1 MPLPAC
7 RRQKKQ
13 QWQTSSFHKGRCMRI
28 QQKFI
33 RSIAISLGMLFLL
46 SIMAVAVEPVPLP
59 DIQLTAADGS
69 TVKSNALPSQGNW
82 LIIYIQPRNQF
93 SDNLLRLLK
102 RDQYPTL
109 AQHAVIIVGGSIDDL
124 KTAQTRFPE
133 LAQATW
139 YADTN
144 KSAFALMKLTGAPMI
159 LGIKERT
166 ITWSLSGI
174 LSDVNVAKSILN
186 TWVEG

>member
-1 MPLPAC
+1 
-7 RRQKKQ
+7 
-13 QWQTSSFHKGRCMRI
+13 MRI

-33 RSIAISLGMLFLL
+33 RTVAVALGVAFLL
-46 SIMAVAVEPVPLP
+46 SGMALAVEPVPLP

-69 TVKSNALPSQGNW
+69 TVKSTALPSQGNW

-102 RDQYPTL
+102 KDQYPTL
-109 AQHAVIIVGGSIDDL
+109 AQHAVIIVGGSVDDL

-133 LAQATW
+133 LASATW

-144 KSAFALMKLTGAPMI
+144 KSAFSLMKLTGAPMI
-159 LGIKERT
+159 LGIKQRT

>member
-1 MPLPAC
+1 
-7 RRQKKQ
+7 
-13 QWQTSSFHKGRCMRI
+13 MRI

-33 RSIAISLGMLFLL
+33 RSIAVSLGMLFLL
-46 SIMAVAVEPVPLP
+46 SIMAAAVEPVPLP

-93 SDNLLRLLK
+93 SDNLLRTLK

-109 AQHAVIIVGGSIDDL
+109 AQHAVIIVGGSIEDL
-124 KTAQTRFPE
+124 KIAQMRFPE

-144 KSAFALMKLTGAPMI
+144 KSAFGLMKLTGAPMI
-159 LGIKERT
+159 LGIKQRT

>member
-1 MPLPAC
+1 
-7 RRQKKQ
+7 
-13 QWQTSSFHKGRCMRI
+13 MRI
-28 QQKFI
+28 QKRFV
-33 RSIAISLGMLFLL
+33 RAVAISLKVIFLL
-46 SIMAVAVEPVPLP
+46 SIGAAAVEPVPLP

-102 RDQYPTL
+102 KDQYPTL
-109 AQHAVIIVGGSIDDL
+109 AQHAVIIVGGSVDDL
-124 KTAQTRFPE
+124 KTAQIRFPE
-133 LAQATW
+133 LALATW

-144 KSAFALMKLTGAPMI
+144 KSAFGLMKLTGAPMI
-159 LGIKERT
+159 LGIKQRM
-166 ITWSLSGI
+166 ITWTLSGI

>member
-1 MPLPAC
+1 M
-7 RRQKKQ
+7 RTQ
-13 QWQTSSFHKGRCMRI
+13 QTL
-28 QQKFI
+28 I
-33 RSIAISLGMLFLL
+33 RAMAIILGMAFLL
-46 SIMAVAVEPVPLP
+46 SITAVAVDPVPLP
-59 DIQLTAADGS
+59 DIQLTAADG
-69 TVKSNALPSQGNW
+69 TAVKSSALPTTGNW

-93 SDNLLRLLK
+93 SDNLLRLFK
-102 RDQYPTL
+102 KDQYPTL
-109 AQHAVIIVGGSIDDL
+109 AQHAVIIVGGSVDNL

-144 KSAFALMKLTGAPMI
+144 KSAFTLMKLTGAPMI
-159 LGIKERT
+159 LGIKQRT

>member
-1 MPLPAC
+1 
-7 RRQKKQ
+7 
-13 QWQTSSFHKGRCMRI
+13 MRI
-28 QQKFI
+28 QKRFV
-33 RSIAISLGMLFLL
+33 RAVAISLGVIVLL
-46 SIMAVAVEPVPLP
+46 SIGAAAVEPVPLP

-102 RDQYPTL
+102 KDQYPTL
-109 AQHAVIIVGGSIDDL
+109 AQHAVIIVGGSVDDL
-124 KTAQTRFPE
+124 KTAQIRFPE
-133 LAQATW
+133 LSLATW

-144 KSAFALMKLTGAPMI
+144 KSAFGLMKLTGAPMI
-159 LGIKERT
+159 LGIKQRT
-166 ITWSLSGI
+166 ITWTLSGI